1 MQLRYISTPDLIA
14 EAGGDPW
21 AVNQSL
27 QAGRPAQISNLAQ
40 AFHDASRCT
49 AESAA
54 AFEDARRRFEASWN
68 RVDGDHPITSSAEVQ
83 RTIASL
89 GAQSSQLP
97 KIAVVL
103 QNVAVGL
110 AEVQHAGT
118 VSIRSLESQL
128 QQLDSLL
135 GHALEVEKGA
145 ELADDLF
152 ALDALIHA
160 LEQQAIDD
168 TASALEQ
175 LRSQRRGYSDFLRT
189 SLTTLRTDGY
199 DPAVLQA
206 VNAPE
211 AEEPETLPAPGSSA
225 EDVNRWWKTLSTE
238 QQRRLIADHQPD
250 LGNLNGV
257 PVDIRS
263 RVNEAVMNDDLRRVQ
278 DLATQNG
285 VTVSEVLRDPGRY
298 ALTGVAVT
306 RYSNAW
312 RTRQGLEGA
321 ASGHAP
327 VFLLKYQP
335 EAFAGD
341 GAAAIAIGNPDTAAN
356 TAVLVKGAGT
366 GLREGS
372 AAKPD
377 AVRIYQESSRA
388 DWGKGT
394 AVVLW
399 LGYDAPDGWYDAG
412 LREPGL
418 ARVGAQALAAD
429 VNALAVTHQ
438 GPPTHMTVLGHS
450 YGSTVVSDAA
460 AAYGMR
466 ANDVVLVGSP
476 GTDLA
481 HSAADF
487 HLSPEG
493 HLYVGAASG
502 DVVTLTPGQV
512 TGPGLFGPSFGG
524 LGDDPSVDGYGS
536 TRFKAE
542 VPGIDPIGDHLHY
555 FDDGSESLFSIGD
568 VVSGHGDALQHDGMT
583 ARHRGEYGIGG
594 WFDPEAARPATGG
607 HRHRGPAA
615 DRNHR

>member
-21 AVNQSL
+21 AVNNTL
-27 QAGRPAQISNLAQ
+27 QAGRPAQISDLAR

-54 AFEDARRRFEASWN
+54 AFEDARRRFEVSWN
-68 RVDGDHPITSSAEVQ
+68 RVDEHPINDSAEVQ
-83 RTIASL
+83 RVIASL
-89 GAQSSQLP
+89 GIQSLQLP
-97 KIAVVL
+97 KIAVGL
-103 QNVAVGL
+103 ENVAAAL
-110 AEVQHAGT
+110 AEAQHAAAM
-118 VSIRSLESQL
+118 SLSRLETQL
-128 QQLDSLL
+128 RQLDSLL
-135 GHALEVEKGA
+135 GDALELEEAVELTND
-145 ELADDLF
+145 LA
-152 ALDALIHA
+152 AIDALIRE

-175 LRSQRRGYSDFLRT
+175 LRSQRRGYSDFLRA
-189 SLTTLRTDGY
+189 SLTVLRTAGY

-206 VNAPE
+206 VDAPE
-211 AEEPETLPAPGSSA
+211 AEEPEALPAPGSSA

-238 QQRRLIADHQPD
+238 QQSRLINDHPPE

-285 VTVSEVLRDPGRY
+285 VTVSEALRDPGRY
-298 ALTGVAVT
+298 ALTGVAVI
-306 RYSNAW
+306 RYSNAC

-327 VFLLKYQP
+327 VFLLKYMP

-399 LGYDAPDGWYDAG
+399 LGYDAPDGWDDPG

-418 ARVGAQALAAD
+418 ARVGAQTLAAD

-438 GPPTHMTVLGHS
+438 GAPTHMTVLGHS

-460 AAYGMR
+460 AGYGMR
-466 ANDVVLVGSP
+466 ANDVVVVGSP

-487 HLSPEG
+487 HLSRGG

-502 DVVTLTPGQV
+502 DVVTWTPGQV

-542 VPGIDPIGDHLHY
+542 VPAMDPIGDHLHY

-583 ARHRGEYGIGG
+583 ARHRGEYGLGG

-607 HRHRGPAA
+607 HRHRAPE
-615 DRNHR
+615 R